1 MRILEAGSSNR
12 APTFAHFVWLSAPRG
27 GWLCL
32 GRPGAVAGLPCSQL
46 RMALC
51 PPRGLALLGA
61 ARRCGRLPFTDRPE
75 VSKGLPNH
83 AALVRGGG
91 SWRLFSPLAR
101 RYRRVSLSGTPS
113 ASAASF
119 PYPLGKGSLHPSPNP
134 RQRGFTLL
142 ELLVVMMIIAFASAG
157 VALAMRDGTQT
168 QLEREGERLAVLF
181 ESARAQSRANG
192 NTVIWRVVEGGFRF
206 EGLPP
211 DALPNQWLSP
221 DTVAAPNAAI
231 QLGPEPIIGAQ
242 SVELASLSQPERSLR
257 IVTDGLQP
265 FAVVQ
270 TAATTQ

>member
-1 MRILEAGSSNR
+1 MRILEAGSEIVPPRSLTACSSLPPEGALR
-12 APTFAHFVWLSAPRG
+12 LRPGKAGSAAPTGEVGQPSAAAGR
-27 GWLCL
+27 L
-32 GRPGAVAGLPCSQL
+32 GP
-46 RMALC
+46 
-51 PPRGLALLGA
+51 LAL
-61 ARRCGRLPFTDRPE
+61 
-75 VSKGLPNH
+75 
-83 AALVRGGG
+83 
-91 SWRLFSPLAR
+91 
-101 RYRRVSLSGTPS
+101 RYRRVSLAGTPS
-113 ASAASF
+113 ASADLL
-119 PYPLGKGSLHPSPNP
+119 PLPLGEGGGEGSPHSIPPT

-211 DALPNQWLSP
+211 DALPNQWLSV

-257 IVTDGLQP
+257 VVTDGLQP

-270 TAATTQ
+270 TAATPQ